1 MNWLFPIQ
9 NWLYHFQLVYNISTK
24 VGKEDV
30 NKSRYLEVK
39 IEMFSIFLL
48 IHFVRNLKM
57 KLPETFSDLSFFH
70 RVQKY
75 TYRTSKLFNRTS
87 KLFNRTSKLFNR
99 TRLWWV
105 RIIPWVLAL
114 NWHYKTCPGPTI
126 ISFNCFN
133 QLNASKSLKLQKIV
147 S

>member
-39 IEMFSIFLL
+39 FEIFSIFLL

-75 TYRTSKLFNRTS
+75 TYRTSKLFNRT
-87 KLFNRTSKLFNR
+87 
-99 TRLWWV
+99 RLWWV

-114 NWHYKTCPGPTI
+114 NWRYKTCPGPTI